1 MAGIWRIGV
10 CSWSLEPPD
19 ARTLAERARVTGVS
33 AVQLA
38 LDPIRLGLMGV
49 AEVRRSL
56 EDAGLGLASGM
67 MAMEGED
74 YSSLRSIRETG
85 GVTPDSTWAVNRAAA
100 KELSRIAKELGVTL
114 VSFHAG
120 FLPEDP
126 GHPRWKVVIG
136 RLRELAGIFGERGVQ
151 VALET
156 GQESHLT
163 LLRALEALDREQVGV
178 NFDPGNLILYGGGD
192 PVTALRA
199 LAPRV
204 IQVHIKDALPSR
216 EEGLWGTEVPVGEGV
231 VDWAAVLGA
240 LRGCPQVTTLVIER
254 ESGSDRLG
262 DITRAREF
270 LETVLR

>member
-1 MAGIWRIGV
+1 VAGTWRIGV

-19 ARTLAERARVTGVS
+19 ARTLAELARATGVS

-49 AEVRRSL
+49 EEVRRSL
-56 EDAGLGLASGM
+56 KDARLVLASGM

-85 GVTPDSTWAVNRAAA
+85 GVAPDATWADNRSAAR
-100 KELSRIAKELGVTL
+100 ELARIAKELGIGL
-114 VSFHAG
+114 ISFHPG

-126 GHPRWKVVIG
+126 RQAQWEVVIG
-136 RLRELAGIFGERGVQ
+136 RLRELAGIFGERGAQ

-156 GQESHLT
+156 GQESPAT
-163 LLRALEALDREQVGV
+163 LARALEALSREQVGV
-178 NFDPGNLILYGGGD
+178 NFDPGNLILYGNGD
-192 PVTALRA
+192 PVAALGA

-204 IQVHIKDALPSR
+204 IQVHLKDALPAR
-216 EEGLWGTEVPVGEGV
+216 EEGSWGTEVPVGDGA

-240 LRGCPQVTTLVIER
+240 LRGCPQVTTLAIER
-254 ESGSDRLG
+254 ESGSRRVE
-262 DITRAREF
+262 DITRARVF

>member
-1 MAGIWRIGV
+1 MAGTWQIGV

-19 ARTLAERARVTGVS
+19 AGTLAELARTTGVS

-38 LDPIRLGLMGV
+38 LDPIRLGMMGV
-49 AEVRRSL
+49 EEVRRSL
-56 EDAGLGLASGM
+56 KNARLVLASGM

-85 GVTPDSTWAVNRAAA
+85 GVAPDATWADNRSAAR
-100 KELSRIAKELGVTL
+100 ELSRIAKELGIGL
-114 VSFHAG
+114 VSFHPG

-126 GHPRWKVVIG
+126 REARWDVVIG
-136 RLRELAGIFGERGVQ
+136 RLRELAGIFGERGAQ

-156 GQESHLT
+156 GQESHAT
-163 LLRALEALDREQVGV
+163 LARALEALSREQVGV
-178 NFDPGNLILYGGGD
+178 NFDPGNLILYGNGD
-192 PVTALRA
+192 PVAALGA

-204 IQVHIKDALPSR
+204 IQVHIKDALPAR
-216 EEGLWGTEVPVGEGV
+216 EEGSWGTEVPVGEGA

-254 ESGSDRLG
+254 ESGSRRVEDV
-262 DITRAREF
+262 TRAREF

>member
-1 MAGIWRIGV
+1 MAGTWRIGV

-19 ARTLAERARVTGVS
+19 ARTLAERARACGVA

-38 LDPIRLGLMGV
+38 LDPIRLGMMGIE
-49 AEVRRSL
+49 EVRRSL
-56 EDAGLGLASGM
+56 KDARLILASGM

-85 GVTPDSTWAVNRAAA
+85 GVAPDSTWAANRAAA
-100 KELSRIAKELGVTL
+100 QELSRIVKELGIGL
-114 VSFHAG
+114 ISFHAG

-126 GHPRWKVVIG
+126 GHPRWEVVIG
-136 RLRELAGIFGERGVQ
+136 RLRELAGIFGEGGAQ

-156 GQESHLT
+156 GQENHLT
-163 LLRALEALDREQVGV
+163 LSRALEALVREQVGV
-178 NFDPGNLILYGGGD
+178 NFDPGNLILYGSGD
-192 PVTALRA
+192 PVAALRA

-204 IQVHIKDALPSR
+204 IQVHIKDALPAR
-216 EEGLWGTEVPVGEGV
+216 EEASWGTEVPVGKGV

-262 DITRAREF
+262 DITRTREF
-270 LETVLR
+270 LERVLR